1 MNKNVL
7 VLNVCGAAI
16 VYFGCVILP
25 AVSCSCV
32 KLDPLKLQHFSAW
45 LAFCR
50 HFNASQ
56 NSKSCISENR

>member
-7 VLNVCGAAI
+7 VLNVCVAAF
-16 VYFGCVILP
+16 VYCGCVILP

-32 KLDPLKLQHFSAW
+32 KLVLLILQHFSAW

-50 HFNASQ
+50 HFNAS
-56 NSKSCISENR
+56 